1 MGYKPEQKTQV
12 GLVLAFDKNFIRSVG
27 FQHVTDSTKVF
38 LQRSLEILEENG
50 LRHKEALSKMA
61 SLEVEVVK

>member
-12 GLVLAFDKNFIRSVG
+12 GFVSAFDKNFIRSVG
-27 FQHVTDSTKVF
+27 FHNAMDSTKVF
-38 LQRSLEILEENG
+38 LQWSLEILEENG